1 MTARIKSS
9 KEDLTI
15 KHDETN
21 TVNEAIV
28 AAAVAAA
35 SVLNSHESTDD
46 GTDRPQSHG
55 KKSGTSRQHKIRRKG
70 SDVDSNIESHFQNQI
85 QSQLQNQIQDELRL
99 GDDATENNS
108 DSNNINLLDSTN
120 IDDELR
126 NLEQLVTKTDDSAV
140 IGGSVG
146 EYSSNKPHEVE
157 TSTSF
162 DNETSN
168 VAAAV
173 INNLENIAA
182 ANDSNTSKISK
193 KLSGKQFFLP
203 IESEENENIKSIIK
217 TCGGEVVVDRTPDAC
232 ILVPSKEKAVSVK
245 EPQYLYQLVYD
256 VYMKK
261 SIPNYEKYKVNL
273 DKRDVRDGSNLEI
286 NVGAFPIHKEDGT
299 GSNMSLNE
307 ASKEG
312 LRKSTAPIPK
322 RRSKK
327 FTKEEDDF
335 ILDLVR
341 RNPHL
346 RSTHT
351 FFARISQLAPLSEHT
366 GNSIRYRYRK
376 ILAPTLSYVYK
387 IDPSTGK
394 PEIDPETN
402 EPVRVEE
409 IPSLI
414 KAQYVA
420 EEDYLLCRHILSFK
434 SGEMVLLGKKKQ
446 EIAQIPEAV
455 FQELN
460 KLNPRHSA
468 YSWRDRYRKFAAKFG
483 LRRYVAYY
491 EDCIRK
497 NISPEPMKNMS
508 SRADRKDYKVDVFE
522 NETKKDSP
530 ASDSLKRAGDQI
542 DVEMK
547 KIKAAKSTPSIAE
560 PAMAINSIE
569 KVHEDIYVDPALE
582 SHSTSVGALKELAN
596 ASIEQTKNDEVKKSK
611 SGYKAA
617 KPRFKGAPA
626 NNGANLFAEATE
638 DEMKQYDIAL
648 DGTEIDGLTEAKKK
662 KIENDINVPDVVQS
676 SNDSSNDV
684 DLINVKADD
693 GLMDFRQLLDI
704 DPEPLKHRDEIDL
717 DVMISNI
724 QDCFRKFGDGNTPY
738 ELFKDISDQTGISM
752 LWLNYWFD
760 CSCGMLGTFIQA
772 IIHYLRTG
780 ELVMNHVSGFWTEK
794 DDELLKLDPDN
805 KDLLDLHGKDS
816 VTKRKAVLLNY
827 V

>member
-1 MTARIKSS
+1 MTTGLKTA
-9 KEDLTI
+9 KEDSTI

-35 SVLNSHESTDD
+35 SVLNSQQSINDKTENLQLQGGKVETIERKTPRRGSETDH
-46 GTDRPQSHG
+46 SLA
-55 KKSGTSRQHKIRRKG
+55 
-70 SDVDSNIESHFQNQI
+70 SHFQNQI
-85 QSQLQNQIQDELRL
+85 QSQLQDQIQDELRL
-99 GDDATENNS
+99 EDDASENNMNNS
-108 DSNNINLLDSTN
+108 NINILDSTN

-126 NLEQLVTKTDDSAV
+126 NLEQLVTKNDSRTV
-140 IGGSVG
+140 MGGTMV
-146 EYSSNKPHEVE
+146 EYSSEKSPDAQI
-157 TSTSF
+157 STTY
-162 DNETSN
+162 DNDTSN

-173 INNLENIAA
+173 INSLENMT
-182 ANDSNTSKISK
+182 ANELNTSSLSK
-193 KLSGKQFFLP
+193 KLSGKSFFLP
-203 IESEENENIKSIIK
+203 IESEENENIQSLIR
-217 TCGGEVVVDRTPDAC
+217 TCGGNLASELSQDVY
-232 ILVPSKEKAVSVK
+232 ILVPSKEKVISAN

-261 SIPNYEKYKVNL
+261 SVPNFEKYKVNL
-273 DKRDVRDGSNLEI
+273 DKVDLKDSNNLDI
-286 NVGAFPIHKEDGT
+286 NVGAFPIHNDDVNDT
-299 GSNMSLNE
+299 DTSINE
-307 ASKEG
+307 ASKG
-312 LRKSTAPIPK
+312 ALRKSSTPTPK

-387 IDPSTGK
+387 IDPATGK
-394 PEIDPETN
+394 PEIDPDTN
-402 EPVRVEE
+402 EPLKVEE

-414 KAQYVA
+414 KAQYIA

-446 EIAQIPEAV
+446 ELSQIPEAV

-483 LRRYVAYY
+483 LRRYVSYY

-497 NISPEPMKNMS
+497 NVTPEPMKNMS

-522 NETKKDSP
+522 NDRRKETAVTDSQ
-530 ASDSLKRAGDQI
+530 KRAGEQI
-542 DVEMK
+542 DAEMK
-547 KIKAAKSTPSIAE
+547 KIKIAKSTPTIIE
-560 PAMAINSIE
+560 PVVSMASDQ
-569 KVHEDIYVDPALE
+569 KTSDDIYVDPALE
-582 SHSTSVGALKELAN
+582 KESTAVGTLTN
-596 ASIEQTKNDEVKKSK
+596 ASVEQTNIMEPKRAKNAKISAKGVSK
-611 SGYKAA
+611 GGFTNS
-617 KPRFKGAPA
+617 
-626 NNGANLFAEATE
+626 GANLFAEATE
-638 DEMKQYDIAL
+638 DEIKQYDIAL
-648 DGTEIDGLTEAKKK
+648 DDTEIDCLNGTKK
-662 KIENDINVPDVVQS
+662 KISVGDVNESDVVT
-676 SNDSSNDV
+676 DSHVANNDV
-684 DLINVKADD
+684 ELINVKADD

-717 DVMISNI
+717 EVMTSNI

-780 ELVMNHVSGFWTEK
+780 ELVMNNVSGFWTEK
-794 DDELLKLDPDN
+794 DDELLKLDPN
-805 KDLLDLHGKDS
+805 NERLLELHGKDS
-816 VTKRKAVLLNY
+816 VTKRKAVLLNC